1 MYITLVRRYKMPNR
15 CTYQCLECP
24 SYSGSSKVSF
34 WGRSHIL
41 LCHDDHPKFEMSQ
54 KSLLDIIKYFPLRF
68 LGSNSAPYHI
78 YEFETGE
85 IGTSK
90 QSFLRPENTIAMD
103 QSTYILRGH
112 SGKRN
117 SLTKDGRQ
125 VALFTTEEE
134 GKNRID
140 FSKQDEAL
148 IPVLLLLAIFID
160 VQSYAYRGAT
170 TYTYVPRDKWKS
182 LSEWKPN

>member
-1 MYITLVRRYKMPNR
+1 MHITLVRRYKLPFR
-15 CTYQCLECP
+15 CLYRCLEHP
-24 SYSGSSKVSF
+24 KYTGTSKVSLL
-34 WGRSHIL
+34 GRSRIL
-41 LCHDDHPKFEMSQ
+41 LYHDGREKYHMSQ
-54 KSLLDIIKYFPLRF
+54 RSLLDVVKYFPLQF
-68 LGSNSAPYHI
+68 LGTNCAPYHI
-78 YEFETGE
+78 YEFDKGETGV
-85 IGTSK
+85 SK
-90 QSFLRPENTIAMD
+90 RSFFRPEYTIDIAQNT
-103 QSTYILRGH
+103 YVLRAH

-117 SLTKDGRQ
+117 SLMRDGRQ
-125 VALFTTEEE
+125 VALFTMEDE